1 MSGSR
6 RRRLSCRFSY
16 GEVTADF
23 TGPSSY
29 PVPPYASLATGHE
42 RALQGADFLRRL
54 LKQVAGVRL
63 LDPGAGEKVRFL
75 TPAPAAALIEA
86 LSAAGALVEADGQWE
101 STVAATV
108 GWWHRRTQLVG
119 LAAGIAAFLAG
130 GSVPPVEEDRFDEV
144 PQDLARRRLGTIDRP
159 DQQESI

>member
-1 MSGSR
+1 M
-6 RRRLSCRFSY
+6 
-16 GEVTADF
+16 TADF
-23 TGPSSY
+23 TGQNSTSAKTQS
-29 PVPPYASLATGHE
+29 VPPNGDE

-63 LDPGAGEKVRFL
+63 LDPLVGERVRFL

-86 LSAAGALVEADGQWE
+86 LSGVGALVEADGQWE

-108 GWWHRRTQLVG
+108 GWWHRRAQLVS
-119 LAAGIAAFLAG
+119 LAAGVEAFLTG
-130 GSVPPVEEDRFDEV
+130 NRVLPIDEDRFDEV
-144 PQDLARRRLGTIDRP
+144 PQDLPRRRLGTIDRP